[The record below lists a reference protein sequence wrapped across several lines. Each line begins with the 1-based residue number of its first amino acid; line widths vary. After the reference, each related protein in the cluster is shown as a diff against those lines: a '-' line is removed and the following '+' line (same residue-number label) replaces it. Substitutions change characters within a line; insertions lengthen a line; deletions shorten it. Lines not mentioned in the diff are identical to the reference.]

1 MANVL
6 ISVLSLETSVRIRDS
21 STVSSQPLH
30 HLARLWVM
38 STQGCWLDY
47 RLWGARCFWN
57 SQESPVQTSTRC
69 PLDCWVYWVH
79 NLPVEPGHFWVWA
92 WKPLGSLTT
101 VGAKDDFR
109 VHSDGGSIGGGK
121 DGWRRGKGAE
131 VGNIYVFYM
140 QIFKLATNPYTVTGE
155 DPENKRDPG
164 ERAYLNKWVWLLKV
178 RNFKSHERRGM
189 ESTDGNKEK
198 KIQRSLRLWRK
209 WRHLTHTDKRWVYQE
224 TADRWKTKW
233 PWNTDSSPVWEEKR
247 AERRS
252 DPWQKGCAKGCW
264 KAAETPC
271 PAQLSCLLSW
281 ELVGR
286 AHTGCHIRDFSKLPG
301 WDLPFLIHLLQMRET
316 TSIIKRIGKFC
327 GSHTSLESDLCF

>member
-1 MANVL
+1 M
-6 ISVLSLETSVRIRDS
+6 
-21 STVSSQPLH
+21 P
-30 HLARLWVM
+30 
-38 STQGCWLDY
+38 
-47 RLWGARCFWN
+47 RCFWN

-69 PLDCWVYWVH
+69 PLGCWVYWVH

-109 VHSDGGSIGGGK
+109 VHSDGGSIGRGK
-121 DGWRRGKGAE
+121 DGWRRGK

-155 DPENKRDPG
+155 NPENKLDPG

-198 KIQRSLRLWRK
+198 KMQRSLRLWRK
-209 WRHLTHTDKRWVYQE
+209 WRHLFSTHTDKRWVYQE

-233 PWNTDSSPVWEEKR
+233 PWNTDSSSVWEEKSR
-247 AERRS
+247 EEIRPLAGGLCQRLLGGSR
-252 DPWQKGCAKGCW
+252 DPMSGSAKLRL
-264 KAAETPC
+264 A
-271 PAQLSCLLSW
+271 SFCLLSW

-301 WDLPFLIHLLQMRET
+301 WDPPFLIHLLQMRET
-316 TSIIKRIGKFC
+316 TSIVKRIGKFC